1 MNGSFYFALIL
12 LSNYEIQKVFIYHG
26 YQVPCILS
34 YRHIYIPN
42 VYKYKHCT
50 VLHCYVPMFT
60 EHNVTG
66 SGMLQHVKTLPVSVA

>member
-34 YRHIYIPN
+34 YRHIYTKCVQI
-42 VYKYKHCT
+42 
-50 VLHCYVPMFT
+50 
-60 EHNVTG
+60 
-66 SGMLQHVKTLPVSVA
+66 